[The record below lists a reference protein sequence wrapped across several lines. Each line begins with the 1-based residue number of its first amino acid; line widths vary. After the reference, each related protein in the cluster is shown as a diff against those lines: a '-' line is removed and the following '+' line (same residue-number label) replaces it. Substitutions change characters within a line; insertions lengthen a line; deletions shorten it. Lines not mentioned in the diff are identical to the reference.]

1 MGVPKETVGSN
12 GVQRVGRTV
21 RVPKTAELIATQL
34 RRQIIQGGLKEGE
47 ALPPEIQ
54 LMEKYGVS
62 RPTLREAFRILETE
76 TLISVRRGAR
86 GGAQVTTPD
95 PSVVARYVGLLLQ
108 IQGTTLDDVYEAR
121 MVSEPACAAL
131 LAQRRTKQDLVDLR
145 NHTEAL
151 REEVHAGED
160 GVPDLGRWLDLAR
173 GFHRMVAQRSGNK
186 TLAVQC
192 VVLQDIMASH
202 LPDGSADGL
211 EGEEGEKY
219 FRRTLRSYTR
229 LANLVEARDA
239 EGSKK
244 HWENHMKAA
253 VKPLYQS
260 DAKSKPLVDLF
271 S

>member
-1 MGVPKETVGSN
+1 MGVPKESVGSN

-47 ALPPEIQ
+47 ALPPEVQ

-86 GGAQVTTPD
+86 GGAQVTVPD

-108 IQGTTLDDVYEAR
+108 IQGTTLEDVYEAR
-121 MVSEPACAAL
+121 MVSESACAAF
-131 LAQRRTKQDLVDLR
+131 LAQRRTKQDLADLR
-145 NHTEAL
+145 HQAEAL
-151 REEVHAGED
+151 REAVQAGEEA
-160 GVPDLGRWLDLAR
+160 GPDQVGWLDLAR
-173 GFHRMVAQRSGNK
+173 QFHRLVAQRSGNK

-202 LPDGSADGL
+202 LPDDSESEL
-211 EGEEGEKY
+211 EGEKATKY

-239 EGSKK
+239 EGARK

-253 VKPLYQS
+253 VMPLYKS